1 MATILSQRET
11 DELNSTIPSKKAA
24 AEIRAALDNL
34 AKTIEKHGCVAF
46 IETICGEICV
56 YKEPKGK
63 TIVVRDREE
72 NPPAGAGYC
81 RGLCLPT
88 GFTTFDAEH
97 ENIYKV

>member
-1 MATILSQRET
+1 MAKILSQRET

-24 AEIRAALDNL
+24 DEIRAALDNL
-34 AKTIEKHGCVAF
+34 TATIEKHGCVAF

-56 YKEPKGK
+56 HTEPKGK

-72 NPPAGAGYC
+72 KPPAGAGYC
-81 RGLCLPT
+81 RGLYLST
-88 GFTTFDAEH
+88 GFNTFDGEH